1 MNTHNK
7 INERVLRLPDVIKI
21 TGLKRSSIYK
31 YINEN
36 AFPKPISLGARCVGW
51 LESEINAW
59 LQNRIAESRS

>member
-1 MNTHNK
+1 MNNNRH
-7 INERVLRLPDVIKI
+7 INERALRLPDVIKI

-51 LESEINAW
+51 LESEINTW
-59 LQNRIAESRS
+59 LQTRIAESRS